1 MNIDQY
7 RELFK
12 NNNKNNNIHINI
24 NVQPLT
30 NINMQLEITNNKL
43 NVNNNFI
50 PLTNKRLNEAHF
62 NLSKNIDV
70 SKNINTLD
78 KCINLINKLC

>member
-1 MNIDQY
+1 
-7 RELFK
+7 
-12 NNNKNNNIHINI
+12 
-24 NVQPLT
+24 
-30 NINMQLEITNNKL
+30 MQLEITNNKL

>member
-1 MNIDQY
+1 
-7 RELFK
+7 
-12 NNNKNNNIHINI
+12 
-24 NVQPLT
+24 
-30 NINMQLEITNNKL
+30 MQLEITNNKL

-50 PLTNKRLNEAHF
+50 PLTNKRLNEVHF
-62 NLSKNIDV
+62 NLSKNIYI